1 MKRRLWIAG
10 GLVLVAAVAIALS
23 LFFARGQEHMATV
36 VEVINK
42 VDAHP
47 RPKDDWLPAVVD
59 MAIYGGGQV
68 RTWAESSA
76 RLELL
81 EGLVRLSADS
91 IFTVKESVTRRGT
104 LLTTLFLQEGRLWAH
119 LTTDQ
124 PHEFTV
130 ETGNAVAA
138 VRDTHFSVRVAA
150 GTTFLSVAAGQV
162 ELKAQG
168 QSVVVAAGQQA
179 TAEPGQPPS
188 PPESMSD
195 EEWEQWAAEA
205 EKVHIEALDLAL
217 PTATPEPPTP
227 TYTPTSTATPTVKPT
242 VIPTVTPT
250 ATPTATATS
259 VPPTPTYTPTSTATP
274 TVKPTAIPTVT
285 PTATPAATATSVPPT
300 ATLTSTPTH
309 TLTATVTPTPTAVPG
324 PPTTILIDF
333 PSEITA
339 DGTSVH
345 GTVRFQDPDG
355 DVNWVTFDVIN
366 ATRFTPFAFNPI
378 ESLVEG
384 DARDGTFG
392 FHTWCSTAQNVTLR
406 VTLFDAAG
414 NSSAPVDFSF
424 SCK

>member
-242 VIPTVTPT
+242 
-250 ATPTATATS
+250 
-259 VPPTPTYTPTSTATP
+259 
-274 TVKPTAIPTVT
+274 AIPTVT

>member
-23 LFFARGQEHMATV
+23 LFFARGQEHTATV

-59 MAIYGGGQV
+59 MTIYGGGQV
-68 RTWAESSA
+68 RTWVESSA

-104 LLTTLFLQEGRLWAH
+104 LLTTLFLQEGRLWVH

-179 TAEPGQPPS
+179 TAEPGQLPS

-242 VIPTVTPT
+242 AIPTVTPT

-259 VPPTPTYTPTSTATP
+259 VPPT
-274 TVKPTAIPTVT
+274 
-285 PTATPAATATSVPPT
+285 

-309 TLTATVTPTPTAVPG
+309 TPTATVTPTPTAVPG

-333 PSEITA
+333 PSEISA

-345 GTVRFQDPDG
+345 GTVRFQDPDS

-366 ATRFTPFAFNPI
+366 ATDFTPFAFNPI
-378 ESLVEG
+378 ESLIEG

-392 FHTWCSTAQNVTLR
+392 FHTWCGTAQNVTLR

>member
-1 MKRRLWIAG
+1 MRTNYWIIV
-10 GLVLVAAVAIALS
+10 GLVLMMTITSACGPS
-23 LFFARGQEHMATV
+23 GDQECSATV
-36 VEVINK
+36 IEVVNE
-42 VDAHP
+42 VDAHSH
-47 RPKDDWLPAVVD
+47 PKDDWRPAEVD
-59 MAIYGGGQV
+59 MAIYSGGRV
-68 RTWAESSA
+68 RTGAASSA
-76 RLELL
+76 QLALL
-81 EGLVRLSADS
+81 EGIVRLAAQS
-91 IFTVKESVTRRGT
+91 IFTVKESATRQGKLET
-104 LLTTLFLQEGRLWAH
+104 ALFLQEGRLWAH

-242 VIPTVTPT
+242 AIPTVTPT

-259 VPPTPTYTPTSTATP
+259 VPPT
-274 TVKPTAIPTVT
+274 
-285 PTATPAATATSVPPT
+285 ATS
-300 ATLTSTPTH
+300 TSTPTH
-309 TLTATVTPTPTAVPG
+309 TPTATVTPTPTAVPG

-384 DARDGTFG
+384 DVRDGTFG
-392 FHTWCSTAQNVTLR
+392 FHMWCGTAQNVTLR